1 MLNLYRKALH
11 YDANKPK
18 LAYKQCRTNIT
29 LGVHMDYRRLGSSDL
44 QVSNICLGSMTWGL
58 QNNQHDADE
67 QINFALAKGVNFI
80 DTAEMYAVP
89 PSPDTYGKT
98 ELIIGDWL
106 RRHKEKRADVILAT
120 KIAGPGLP
128 WVRDGQNITGK
139 TVLQAIDDSLER
151 LNTDYIDLYQLH
163 WPNRTSPHFG
173 KHWPGML
180 MPSKVDTEQ
189 EIEGMLDILHGV
201 ATAVEAG
208 KIRHFGLSDDTPW
221 GIQTYLNLAREHQL
235 PKLVSIQNE
244 FNLLHIKDWPYL
256 IEQCVHE
263 DIAYLPWSPLAGGAL
278 TGKYLGGARPEGSR
292 WSLVQRQGLF
302 RDTEYSREAI
312 SRYCDIAHNYGMT
325 PSQLALAWCNQVDGV
340 TSTIIGATTMAQ
352 LKENLA
358 AFSTSLPALA
368 LEEIDAVL
376 REYSSPF

>member
-1 MLNLYRKALH
+1 ME
-11 YDANKPK
+11 
-18 LAYKQCRTNIT
+18 
-29 LGVHMDYRRLGSSDL
+29 YRRLGSSDL

-98 ELIIGDWL
+98 ECIIGDWL
-106 RRHKEKRADVILAT
+106 KRHKEKRADLILAT

-128 WVRDGQNITGK
+128 WVRDGQDITGK
-139 TVLQAIDDSLER
+139 TVIQAIEDSLQR

-173 KHWPGML
+173 KHWPGMTT
-180 MPSKVDTEQ
+180 PTHVDTEQ
-189 EIEGMLDILHGV
+189 EVEGMLDILQGIDK
-201 ATAVEAG
+201 AMQAG

-221 GIQTYLNLAREHQL
+221 GIQTYLRLANQYSL
-235 PKLVSIQNE
+235 PKVVSIQNE

-278 TGKYLGGARPEGSR
+278 SGKYLNGARPEGSR

-302 RDTEYSREAI
+302 RDTEYSRKAVAA
-312 SRYCDIAHNYGMT
+312 YCEIAHAAGIT
-325 PSQLALAWCNQVDGV
+325 PSQLALAWCNQIDGV
-340 TSTIIGATTMAQ
+340 TSTIIGATTMTQ
-352 LKENLA
+352 LKENLT
-358 AFSTSLPALA
+358 AFSLPLSKPT
-368 LEEIDAVL
+368 LDNITEVL
-376 REYSSPF
+376 KKYSSPF